1 MDSLVDKH
9 PELTLRDIK
18 LAGEFL
24 QGMCAANFPESTA
37 FLAESLLWRHLNS
50 SKDRKKSSLR
60 RLILAC
66 LFLAIKLEES
76 DFARNDL
83 FMDMVCTPVK
93 REDII
98 EEELKVL
105 ESVNWRPLLNLD
117 MV

>member
-18 LAGEFL
+18 FAGEFL
-24 QGMCAANFPESTA
+24 QEMCAPNFPQSTA
-37 FLAESLLWRHLNS
+37 LLAESLLRRHLNNA
-50 SKDRKKSSLR
+50 KDRNKSSLR
-60 RLILAC
+60 QLILAC
-66 LFLAIKLEES
+66 LFIGIKLEES
-76 DFARNDL
+76 DIARNSL
-83 FMDMVCTPVK
+83 FMDMVCTSVK

-105 ESVNWRPLLNLD
+105 ESVDWRPLLNID